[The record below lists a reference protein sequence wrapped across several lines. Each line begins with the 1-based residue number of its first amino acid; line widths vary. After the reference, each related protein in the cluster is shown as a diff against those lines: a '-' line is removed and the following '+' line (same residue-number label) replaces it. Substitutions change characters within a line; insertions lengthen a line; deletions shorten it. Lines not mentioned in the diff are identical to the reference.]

1 MGPLNALFVCV
12 HRAANFGGIGIVLAH
27 ELTHG
32 FDSVGKVYRI
42 LSVIPDCRQQLCL
55 MYSEDPISL
64 DFCSIS
70 YHSYLIRSFITSIL
84 KLLVIP
90 AIWLALSSVIY
101 SRITLFFLLFIS
113 SVLNRI
119 ISVLNCTIFAPHHII
134 AISDTK
140 YDVKR
145 LLVSTFQQTDDKI
158 NTSLVLK

>member
-12 HRAANFGGIGIVLAH
+12 HRTANFGGIGIVLAH

-32 FDSVGKVYRI
+32 FDSVGKMFRI

-101 SRITLFFLLFIS
+101 SRIALFFALYHICSKSNHFCFKLYHFCS
-113 SVLNRI
+113 TSYYCCFGYKMRSKKLSCFHFSANRQ
-119 ISVLNCTIFAPHHII
+119 LDQYKFA
-134 AISDTK
+134 T
-140 YDVKR
+140 
-145 LLVSTFQQTDDKI
+145 
-158 NTSLVLK
+158 